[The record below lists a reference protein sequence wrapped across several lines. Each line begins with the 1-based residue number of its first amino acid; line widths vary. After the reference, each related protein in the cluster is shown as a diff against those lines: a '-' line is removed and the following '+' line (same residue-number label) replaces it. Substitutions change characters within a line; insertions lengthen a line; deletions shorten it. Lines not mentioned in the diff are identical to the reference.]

1 MSNIYGLLDEVDSST
16 DREELMTLFSNP
28 YRTSYSRLSD
38 EEMILRNVEDPR
50 YVAFGHF
57 D

>member
-1 MSNIYGLLDEVDSST
+1 MLNYDEAIEA
-16 DREELMTLFSNP
+16 REEP
-28 YRTSYSRLSD
+28 ARVYETSLSMYFSRLSD

>member
-1 MSNIYGLLDEVDSST
+1 MLNYDEAIESIEEPARVYETSS
-16 DREELMTLFSNP
+16 SK
-28 YRTSYSRLSD
+28 YSPRLSD

-50 YVAFGHF
+50 YVVFGHF